1 MSYDINDSTD
11 KTAIALEYDG
21 TSAPTISATG
31 TDETAQQ
38 IVALALEHGV
48 PLYENPELASL
59 LTTLEL
65 GESIPENLYVCIAQI
80 IAFAYKIRGKAPE
93 GWEAKEEDYF
103 NSPIF
108 PNNEALLPEPEAIDH
123 EESESPIEPAS

>member
-1 MSYDINDSTD
+1 MSHNMSNLTN

-31 TDETAQQ
+31 TDETAQK
-38 IVALALEHGV
+38 IVALALEHGI

-80 IAFAYKIRGKAPE
+80 IAFAYKIRGKTPE
-93 GWEAKEEDYF
+93 GWEPKETDY
-103 NSPIF
+103 SGSQVF
-108 PNNEALLPEPEAIDH
+108 PNMENILPEPEAIDM
-123 EESESPIEPAS
+123 IEDENPDDPAS